1 MTLAPTNSSARI
13 VGDQRGT
20 TIIEFAV
27 VAPVLLM
34 IIIGGMEIGH
44 LGYVKGIT
52 RAELQV
58 AARDSGLES
67 NSSSQNAVDAALR
80 DRIKTVIP
88 NASISIQRRS
98 YTDFTDVNTPE
109 DFNDSNGNGLYDP
122 NECFTD
128 MNGNARWDAD
138 RGRSN
143 SQGGADDVVLY
154 TVSVSYNKIFPL
166 WKLIGQPSTNV
177 ISAETTLRNQPFGVQ
192 SQQIGTRIC
201 P

>member
-1 MTLAPTNSSARI
+1 MTLAPTNSSAR
-13 VGDQRGT
+13 VFGDQRGT

-52 RAELQV
+52 RAALQV

-67 NSSSQNAVDAALR
+67 NNSNQNAVDAAVR

-128 MNGNARWDAD
+128 MNRNARWDAD

-154 TVSVSYNKIFPL
+154 TVSVSYDKIFPL

>member
-34 IIIGGMEIGH
+34 IIMGGMEIGH

-52 RAELQV
+52 RAALQV

>member
-1 MTLAPTNSSARI
+1 MTLASPVMSASL

-52 RAELQV
+52 RAALQV

>member
-1 MTLAPTNSSARI
+1 MTLAPTNSPAR
-13 VGDQRGT
+13 VFGDQRGT

-52 RAELQV
+52 RAALQV

-177 ISAETTLRNQPFGVQ
+177 ISAETTLRNQPFGVR
-192 SQQIGTRIC
+192 SQQIGMRIC

>member
-1 MTLAPTNSSARI
+1 MRVRTNSPAR
-13 VGDQRGT
+13 VFGDQRGT

-52 RAELQV
+52 RAALQV

-192 SQQIGTRIC
+192 SQQIGMRIC

>member
-1 MTLAPTNSSARI
+1 MTLAPTNPLAR
-13 VGDQRGT
+13 VFGDQRGT

-52 RAELQV
+52 RAALQV

-192 SQQIGTRIC
+192 SQQIGMRIC

>member
-1 MTLAPTNSSARI
+1 MSIAAS
-13 VGDQRGT
+13 GT

-34 IIIGGMEIGH
+34 IIMGGMEIGH

-52 RAELQV
+52 RAALQV

-138 RGRSN
+138 RGRTN

>member
-52 RAELQV
+52 RAALQV

-154 TVSVSYNKIFPL
+154 TVNVSYNKIFPL

-192 SQQIGTRIC
+192 SQQIGMRIC

>member
-1 MTLAPTNSSARI
+1 VTLAPTNSSARI

-34 IIIGGMEIGH
+34 IIMGGMEIGH

-52 RAELQV
+52 RAALQV

-88 NASISIQRRS
+88 NASISIQRRC

-192 SQQIGTRIC
+192 SQQIGMRIC

>member
-52 RAELQV
+52 RAALQV

-192 SQQIGTRIC
+192 SQQIGRRIC

>member
-1 MTLAPTNSSARI
+1 VTLAPTNSSARI

-52 RAELQV
+52 RAALQV

-138 RGRSN
+138 RGRTN

-177 ISAETTLRNQPFGVQ
+177 ISAETTLRNQPFGVH

>member
-34 IIIGGMEIGH
+34 IIMGGMEIGH

-52 RAELQV
+52 RAALQV

-88 NASISIQRRS
+88 SASISIQRRS

-192 SQQIGTRIC
+192 SQQIGMRIC

>member
-52 RAELQV
+52 RAALQV

-154 TVSVSYNKIFPL
+154 TVNVSYNKIFPL

>member
-1 MTLAPTNSSARI
+1 MTLAPTKSSARI

-52 RAELQV
+52 RAALQV

-98 YTDFTDVNTPE
+98 
-109 DFNDSNGNGLYDP
+109 
-122 NECFTD
+122 
-128 MNGNARWDAD
+128 
-138 RGRSN
+138 
-143 SQGGADDVVLY
+143 
-154 TVSVSYNKIFPL
+154 
-166 WKLIGQPSTNV
+166 
-177 ISAETTLRNQPFGVQ
+177 
-192 SQQIGTRIC
+192 
-201 P
+201 

>member
-1 MTLAPTNSSARI
+1 VTLAPTNSSARI

-52 RAELQV
+52 RAALQV

-192 SQQIGTRIC
+192 SQQIGMRIC

>member
-1 MTLAPTNSSARI
+1 MRVRTNSPAR
-13 VGDQRGT
+13 VFGDQRGT

-52 RAELQV
+52 RAALQV

>member
-34 IIIGGMEIGH
+34 IIMGGMEIGH

-52 RAELQV
+52 RAALQV

-192 SQQIGTRIC
+192 SQQIGMRIC

>member
-1 MTLAPTNSSARI
+1 MTLASPIISPRI
-13 VGDQRGT
+13 LGDQRGT

-27 VAPVLLM
+27 VAPVLLL
-34 IIIGGMEIGH
+34 IIVGGMEVGH

-52 RAELQV
+52 RAALQV
-58 AARDSGLES
+58 AARDSGLEDN
-67 NSSSQNAVDAALR
+67 NSSQAAVDAKVR

-88 NASISIQRRS
+88 NAQIDISRRS

-109 DFNDSNGNGLYDP
+109 DFNDSNANGLYDP

-128 MNGNARWDAD
+128 MNGNARWDQD

-143 SQGGADDVVLY
+143 SQGGADDVVVY

-166 WKLIGQPSTNV
+166 WQLIGQPSTNM

-192 SQQIGTRIC
+192 SQQIGMRIC

>member
-1 MTLAPTNSSARI
+1 MRVRTNSPAR
-13 VGDQRGT
+13 VFGDQRGT

-52 RAELQV
+52 RAALQV

-154 TVSVSYNKIFPL
+154 TVSGSYNKIFPL
-166 WKLIGQPSTNV
+166 WQLIGQPSTNV

>member
-1 MTLAPTNSSARI
+1 MTLAPINPLAR
-13 VGDQRGT
+13 VFGDQRGT

-52 RAELQV
+52 RAALQV

>member
-1 MTLAPTNSSARI
+1 MTIAFPGFLPRI
-13 VGDQRGT
+13 GNEDRGT
-20 TIIEFAV
+20 TIVEFAV

-52 RAELQV
+52 RAALQV
-58 AARDSGLES
+58 AARDSGLETNNS
-67 NSSSQNAVDAALR
+67 NQNAVDARVR

-88 NASISIQRRS
+88 NAQIDIQRRA
-98 YTDFTDVNTPE
+98 YADFTRVNTPE
-109 DFNDSNGNGLYDP
+109 DFNDSNGNGVYDA

-128 MNGNARWDAD
+128 INGNSSWDRD

-154 TVSVSYNKIFPL
+154 TVSVSYDKIFPL
-166 WKLIGQPSTNV
+166 WKLIGQPSRNV
-177 ISAETTLRNQPFGVQ
+177 ISAKTTLRNQPFGVQ

>member
-1 MTLAPTNSSARI
+1 MRVRTNSPAR
-13 VGDQRGT
+13 VFGDQRGT

-52 RAELQV
+52 RAALQV

-177 ISAETTLRNQPFGVQ
+177 ISAETTLRNQPFSVQ
-192 SQQIGTRIC
+192 SQQIGMRIC

>member
-52 RAELQV
+52 RAALQV

-192 SQQIGTRIC
+192 SQQIGMRIC

>member
-52 RAELQV
+52 RAALQV

>member
-1 MTLAPTNSSARI
+1 MTLAPTNPLARMF
-13 VGDQRGT
+13 GDQRGT

-52 RAELQV
+52 RAALQV

-67 NSSSQNAVDAALR
+67 NNSNQIAVDAAVR

>member
-1 MTLAPTNSSARI
+1 M
-13 VGDQRGT
+13 
-20 TIIEFAV
+20 
-27 VAPVLLM
+27 
-34 IIIGGMEIGH
+34 
-44 LGYVKGIT
+44 
-52 RAELQV
+52 
-58 AARDSGLES
+58 
-67 NSSSQNAVDAALR
+67 
-80 DRIKTVIP
+80 
-88 NASISIQRRS
+88 
-98 YTDFTDVNTPE
+98 NTPE

-192 SQQIGTRIC
+192 SQQIGMRIC

>member
-34 IIIGGMEIGH
+34 IIGGMEIGH

-52 RAELQV
+52 RAALQV

-192 SQQIGTRIC
+192 SQQIGMRIC

>member
-1 MTLAPTNSSARI
+1 MTLAPTNLSARI

-52 RAELQV
+52 RAALQV

-192 SQQIGTRIC
+192 SQQIGMRIC

>member
-1 MTLAPTNSSARI
+1 VTLAPTTSPAR
-13 VGDQRGT
+13 VFGDQRGT

-52 RAELQV
+52 RAALQV

-177 ISAETTLRNQPFGVQ
+177 ISAETTLRNQPFGVH

>member
-1 MTLAPTNSSARI
+1 VTLAPTNSSARI

-34 IIIGGMEIGH
+34 IIMGGMEIGH

-52 RAELQV
+52 RAALQV

-192 SQQIGTRIC
+192 SQQIGMRIC

>member
-52 RAELQV
+52 RAALQV

-138 RGRSN
+138 RGRTN